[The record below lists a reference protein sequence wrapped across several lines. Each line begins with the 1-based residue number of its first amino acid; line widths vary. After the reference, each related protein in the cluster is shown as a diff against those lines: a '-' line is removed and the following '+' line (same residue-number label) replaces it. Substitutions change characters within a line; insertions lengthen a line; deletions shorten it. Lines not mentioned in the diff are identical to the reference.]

1 MRMLSPDRE
10 ADLYAITCA
19 LGLTKIG
26 VAADA
31 RERRRAMQVGS
42 PIALE
47 LADSYHFA
55 RAQDAYAI
63 LADVERQLADH
74 REQGSWYRV
83 TPEQVRRAVG
93 NRSAR
98 QAPPAAAEARQ
109 AETVAQAQA
118 DKQQAERALQQRRSH
133 ANRRRQKLRA
143 LARLLAQNTT
153 QCDAARQLGVNER
166 TIRRWTKLPG
176 FANQLAKARSCQQP
190 GPTVAKI
197 DKQQRRRQQQRQAPA
212 AAEREGQT
220 RLAATANRQLVSF
233 RRDATGPIFLSEQHR
248 LDYYWL
254 RSLESESDKL
264 NYNNALRGELTP
276 AERRALEA
284 GRTLFAH

>member
-31 RERRRAMQVGS
+31 RDRRRALQVGS
-42 PIALE
+42 PIQLQ
-47 LADSYHFA
+47 LADRYHFA
-55 RAQDAYAI
+55 RSQDAYAI
-63 LADVERQLADH
+63 LADVERQLADQ
-74 REQGSWYRV
+74 REQGSWFRV
-83 TPEQVRRAVG
+83 TPEQVRRAIG

-98 QAPPAAAEARQ
+98 QAPVAASEARQ
-109 AETVAQAQA
+109 VAIVAQAEA
-118 DKQQAERALQQRRSH
+118 DKQQAERTVQQRRSR
-133 ANRRRQKLRA
+133 ANRRRQQLRA

-153 QCDAARQLGVNER
+153 HYDAAREFHVSER

-176 FANQLAKARSCQQP
+176 FANQLAKARSRQQP

-197 DKQQRRRQQQRQAPA
+197 DKQQRRRQQQPQAPA

-220 RLAATANRQLVSF
+220 RLAAAASPQLVSF
-233 RRDATGPIFLSEQHR
+233 QPDATGPIFHSEQQR
-248 LDYYWL
+248 LDYYWQ

-276 AERRALEA
+276 AESRALQA